1 MSAIPLDVR
10 LVQKLHTAVYGLQD
24 RIVGVEEDLIPEL
37 STNLENKHLQVREL
51 DVQNL
56 SLQEEVIELKR
67 IVDFSNKVLA
77 GCWEREWE
85 VWRTLN
91 DIQRRR
97 KACRG
102 RLTRMFSRASD
113 ATIRDDELLHSH
125 RPEGYVT
132 QTQPFGR
139 AAQGP
144 LKKKELDALLLMAKQ
159 NVSIL
164 VEDLGEAKG
173 LVEAFRERS
182 EVDEEVPPAER

>member
-1 MSAIPLDVR
+1 M
-10 LVQKLHTAVYGLQD
+10 
-24 RIVGVEEDLIPEL
+24 
-37 STNLENKHLQVREL
+37 
-51 DVQNL
+51 
-56 SLQEEVIELKR
+56 
-67 IVDFSNKVLA
+67 
-77 GCWEREWE
+77 
-85 VWRTLN
+85 WRTLN

-102 RLTRMFSRASD
+102 RLAHMFSRGSD
-113 ATIRDDELLHSH
+113 ATIREDELLHSH

-173 LVEAFRERS
+173 LVEAFRERI

>member
-1 MSAIPLDVR
+1 
-10 LVQKLHTAVYGLQD
+10 
-24 RIVGVEEDLIPEL
+24 
-37 STNLENKHLQVREL
+37 
-51 DVQNL
+51 
-56 SLQEEVIELKR
+56 
-67 IVDFSNKVLA
+67 
-77 GCWEREWE
+77 
-85 VWRTLN
+85 
-91 DIQRRR
+91 
-97 KACRG
+97 
-102 RLTRMFSRASD
+102 MFSRASD
-113 ATIRDDELLHSH
+113 ATIQDDELLHSH